1 MNPGT
6 TESDAYDVVAAG
18 HVCVD
23 IIPTFEGPERPL
35 SEILIPGKLT
45 QIGPCIASTGG
56 SVSNTGLALYRLG
69 VPVRLMGKV
78 GGDLFGHALIDLLE
92 GRDPALAEGMIRAPD
107 EPSSYTIVIN
117 PPGVD
122 RVFLH
127 SPGPN
132 NTYGAADVRLDVV
145 AGARIFHF
153 GYPPIMRRMYLDDG
167 AELAA
172 MLKLVRATGVT
183 VSLDMSYP
191 DPLSEAGRIDWLP
204 VLAGALPF
212 VDLFSPSI
220 DEIVYMLDRPRSNA
234 LRAGAAPVDGALL
247 AQTADR
253 LLKYGAAIVLLKL
266 GDQGLYLRTTS
277 DADRLAAAGRAH
289 PVDVEQ
295 WAGRELLSTCFQVK
309 VEGTTG
315 SGDSTI
321 AGFLTALLHGFAP
334 VDALTSA
341 VAVGAHC
348 VEGADASSGIA
359 SWDQVQARV
368 AGGWKRHAPTLELT
382 HWRPCGPLWAGPH
395 DRIAA

>member
-1 MNPGT
+1 MSNPSST
-6 TESDAYDVVAAG
+6 PYDVVAAG

-45 QIGPCIASTGG
+45 QTGPCIATTGG
-56 SVSNTGLALYRLG
+56 SVSNTGLALYKLG

-78 GGDLFGHALIDLLE
+78 GGDLFGQALIDLLNA
-92 GRDPALAEGMIRAPD
+92 RDPALTAGMIRAPA

-132 NTYGAADVRLDVV
+132 DTYGADDVRLDVV
-145 AGARIFHF
+145 AGARVFHF
-153 GYPPIMRRMYLDDG
+153 GYPPIMRRMFLEG
-167 AELAA
+167 GRELARLLA
-172 MLKLVRATGVT
+172 MVRATGVT

-204 VLAGALPF
+204 VIEGALPF

-234 LRAGAAPVDGALL
+234 LRAGDAPVDGALL
-247 AQTADR
+247 SQTAQR
-253 LLKYGAAIVLLKL
+253 LLDYGAPIVLLKL

-277 DADRLAAAGRAH
+277 DTARLAAAGRAH
-289 PVDVEQ
+289 PEDVQ
-295 WAGRELLSTCFQVK
+295 AWAGRELLSTCFQVK
-309 VEGTTG
+309 VGGTTG

-321 AGFLTALLHGFAP
+321 AGFITGLLHGFSP
-334 VDALTSA
+334 EDALTGA
-341 VAVGAHC
+341 VAVGAHS
-348 VEGADASSGIA
+348 VEAPDASSGIA
-359 SWDQVQARV
+359 PWADVQARI
-368 AGGWKRHAPTLELT
+368 AGAWQRHAPTLNLEG
-382 HWRPCGPLWAGPH
+382 WRQAGPLWAGPH
-395 DRIAA
+395 DRRTL

>member
-1 MNPGT
+1 MNQS
-6 TESDAYDVVAAG
+6 TESGAYEVVAAG

-23 IIPTFEGPERPL
+23 IIPSFEGPERPL
-35 SEILIPGKLT
+35 NEILIPGKLT
-45 QIGPCIASTGG
+45 QTGPCIATTGG

-78 GGDLFGHALIDLLE
+78 GGDLFGRALIDLLTA
-92 GRDPALAEGMIRAPD
+92 RDPALAEGMIRAPG

-132 NTYGAADVRLDVV
+132 DTYGAADVRLDVV

-153 GYPPIMRRMYLDDG
+153 GYPPIMRRMYLNGG
-167 AELAA
+167 AELAT

-204 VLAGALPF
+204 VIAGALPF

-234 LRAGAAPVDGALL
+234 LRAGIAPVDGALL
-247 AQTADR
+247 AQTSDR
-253 LLKYGAAIVLLKL
+253 LLAYGAAMVLLKL
-266 GDQGLYLRTTS
+266 GDQGLYLRTTT
-277 DADRLAAAGRAH
+277 DVDRLAAAGRAH
-289 PVDVEQ
+289 PTDANA
-295 WAGRELLSTCFQVK
+295 WAGCELLSTCFQVK
-309 VEGTTG
+309 VAGTTG

-321 AGFLTALLHGFAP
+321 AGFLTALLHGLSP
-334 VDALTSA
+334 GDALTSA
-341 VAVGAHC
+341 VAVGAHS
-348 VEGADASSGIA
+348 VEAPDASTGIVP
-359 SWDQVQARV
+359 WDQVQARI
-368 AGGWKRHAPTLELT
+368 AGGWQRHAPTLDLAG
-382 HWRPCGPLWAGPH
+382 WRSQGPLWVGPH
-395 DRIAA
+395 DRGAA

>member
-1 MNPGT
+1 MPNPIPST
-6 TESDAYDVVAAG
+6 YDVVAAG

-35 SEILIPGKLT
+35 SDIFIPGKLT
-45 QIGPCIASTGG
+45 QTGPCIAATGG
-56 SVSNTGLALYRLG
+56 SVSNTGLALYQLG

-78 GGDLFGHALIDLLE
+78 GGDLFGQALIDMLN
-92 GRDPALAEGMIRAPD
+92 GRDPSLTAGMIRAPA

-132 NTYGAADVRLDVV
+132 NTYGADDVRLDVV

-153 GYPPIMRRMYLDDG
+153 GYPPIMRRMYLDG
-167 AELAA
+167 GRELAV
-172 MLKLVRATGVT
+172 MLKRVRATGVT

-191 DPLSEAGRIDWLP
+191 DPLSEAGRVDWLP
-204 VLAGALPF
+204 VIAGALPS

-234 LRAGAAPVDGALL
+234 LRAGVAPVDGALL
-247 AQTADR
+247 SQTAQR
-253 LLKYGAAIVLLKL
+253 LLDFGAPIVLLKL

-277 DADRLAAAGRAH
+277 DSARLAAAGRAH
-289 PVDVEQ
+289 PLDVQ
-295 WAGRELLSTCFQVK
+295 AWAGRELLSTCFQVH
-309 VEGTTG
+309 VGGTTG

-321 AGFLTALLHGFAP
+321 AGFLTSLLHGLAP
-334 VDALTSA
+334 EDALTGA
-341 VAVGAHC
+341 VAVGAHS
-348 VEGADASSGIA
+348 VEAPDASSGITPWA
-359 SWDQVQARV
+359 QVLARIA
-368 AGGWKRHAPTLELT
+368 AGWQRNAPTLDLEG
-382 HWRPCGPLWAGPH
+382 WQARGPIWAGPN
-395 DRIAA
+395 DRTPA

>member
-1 MNPGT
+1 MA
-6 TESDAYDVVAAG
+6 ERSSDTYEVVAAG

-35 SEILIPGKLT
+35 DEILIPGKLT
-45 QIGPCIASTGG
+45 QTGPCIATTGG
-56 SVSNTGLALYRLG
+56 SVSNTGLALYQLG

-78 GGDLFGHALIDLLE
+78 GGDLFGSALIDLLE
-92 GRDPALAEGMIRAPD
+92 ARDPALADGMIRSPD

-132 NTYGAADVRLDVV
+132 DTYGAEDVRMDVV

-153 GYPPIMRRMYLDDG
+153 GYPPIMRRMYLNGG

-172 MLKLVRATGVT
+172 MMRRVRAAGVT
-183 VSLDMSYP
+183 TSLDMSYP
-191 DPLSEAGRIDWLP
+191 DPLSEAGRTDWLP
-204 VLAGALPF
+204 VIEGTLPF

-234 LRAGAAPVDGALL
+234 LRAGTAPVDGALL
-247 AQTADR
+247 SATAAR
-253 LLKYGAAIVLLKL
+253 LIDFGAAIVLLKL

-277 DADRLAAAGRAH
+277 DRERLIATGRAR
-289 PVDVEQ
+289 PADAEQ
-295 WAGRELLSTCFQVK
+295 WTGRELLSTCFK
-309 VEGTTG
+309 VDVRGTTG

-321 AGFLTALLHGFAP
+321 AGFITALLHSLAP
-334 VDALTSA
+334 EDALTSA
-341 VAVGAHC
+341 VAVGAHS
-348 VEGADASSGIA
+348 VETPEASTGIVP
-359 SWDQVQARV
+359 WQQVQERV
-368 AGGWKRHAPTLELT
+368 ASGWQRHAPTLDLAG
-382 HWRPCGPLWAGPH
+382 WRQAGALWVGPH
-395 DRIAA
+395 NRGAT